1 MNKLKKTIEQYGRWS
16 VYSMYVERIEAHID
30 SDFSIC
36 IENSKSLIEGIS
48 KQICKEKGV
57 SIATDEPFNRL
68 VKTAFSAIG
77 YSPGEHLNVISGSLS
92 AIAQQLGNLRT
103 ALGSTS
109 HGKTIE
115 ELKSRNETLNLL
127 TKDFLIDTIE
137 IISCFLIRNFENEN
151 PRKKIKSLEDT
162 LDYLEAEEFNDFWDD
177 SFGEFEMGN
186 YSYSA
191 SEILFNVDK
200 QAYIN
205 EYNAFSAN
213 ETTDDT
219 E

>member
-1 MNKLKKTIEQYGRWS
+1 MQKLKKVIGQYGRWA
-16 VYSMYVERIEAHID
+16 VYSMYVDRIEAHVD

-36 IENSKSLIEGIS
+36 VENSKSLIEGVS
-48 KQICKEKGV
+48 KQICKEKG
-57 SIATDEPFNRL
+57 IAIAVDEPFNRL

-77 YSPGEHLNVISGSLS
+77 YLPGEHLNVISGSLS

-109 HGKTIE
+109 HGKTID
-115 ELKSRNETLNLL
+115 ELTSRNETLDLL
-127 TKDFLIDTIE
+127 TKDFLIDTVE
-137 IISCFLIRNFENEN
+137 ILTCFLIRNFENEN
-151 PRKKIKSLEDT
+151 PRKKIETLEET
-162 LDYLEAEEFNDFWDD
+162 LDYWEADEFNEFWDD

-186 YSYSA
+186 YAYSA

-213 ETTDDT
+213 ETT
-219 E
+219 EE

>member
-1 MNKLKKTIEQYGRWS
+1 MIKLKKAIEQYGRWA
-16 VYSMYVERIEAHID
+16 VYSMYVDRIEAHID

-36 IENSKSLIEGIS
+36 VENSKSLIEGVS
-48 KQICKEKGV
+48 KQICKEKG
-57 SIATDEPFNRL
+57 IAIAKDEPFARL

-77 YSPGEHLNVISGSLS
+77 YLPGEHLNVISGSLS

-115 ELKSRNETLNLL
+115 ELSSRNETLDSL
-127 TKDFLIDTIE
+127 TKEFLIDTVE
-137 IISCFLIRNFENEN
+137 ILTCFLIRNFENEN
-151 PRKKIKSLEDT
+151 PRKKVEPLEEN
-162 LDYLEAEEFNDFWDD
+162 LDYFEAEEFNDFWDD
-177 SFGEFEMGN
+177 AFGDFEMGN
-186 YSYSA
+186 YAYSA

-205 EYNAFSAN
+205 EYNAFITT
-213 ETTDDT
+213 ETT
-219 E
+219 EE

>member
-1 MNKLKKTIEQYGRWS
+1 MIKLKKAIEQYGRWA
-16 VYSMYVERIEAHID
+16 VYSMYVDRIEAHID

-36 IENSKSLIEGIS
+36 VENSKSLIEGVS
-48 KQICKEKGV
+48 KQICKEKG
-57 SIATDEPFNRL
+57 IAIAKDEPFARL

-77 YSPGEHLNVISGSLS
+77 YLPGEHLNVISGSLS

-115 ELKSRNETLNLL
+115 ELSSRNETLDSL
-127 TKDFLIDTIE
+127 TKEFLIDTVE
-137 IISCFLIRNFENEN
+137 ILTCFLIRNFENEN
-151 PRKKIKSLEDT
+151 PRKKVEPLEET
-162 LDYLEAEEFNDFWDD
+162 LDYYEAEEFNDFWDD
-177 SFGEFEMGN
+177 AFGDFEMGN
-186 YSYSA
+186 YAYSA

-205 EYNAFSAN
+205 EYNAFITT
-213 ETTDDT
+213 ETT
-219 E
+219 EE

>member
-1 MNKLKKTIEQYGRWS
+1 MKKLKKVIEQYGRWS
-16 VYSMYVERIEAHID
+16 VYTMYVDRIAAHVD

-36 IENSKSLIEGIS
+36 VENSKSLIEGIS
-48 KQICKEKGV
+48 KQICKEKG
-57 SIATDEPFNRL
+57 IAIASDEPFNRL

-77 YSPGEHLNVISGSLS
+77 YLPGEHLNVISGSLS

-115 ELKSRNETLNLL
+115 ELTSRNETLDSL
-127 TKDFLIDTIE
+127 TKEFLIDTVE
-137 IISCFLIRNFENEN
+137 ILTCFLIRNFENEN
-151 PRKKIKSLEDT
+151 PRKKAEALEET
-162 LDYLEAEEFNDFWDD
+162 LDYWEAEEFNNFWDD
-177 SFGEFEMGN
+177 SFGEFQMGN

-205 EYNAFSAN
+205 EYNAFSAS
-213 ETTDDT
+213 ETT
-219 E
+219 EE

>member
-1 MNKLKKTIEQYGRWS
+1 MNKLKKVIEQYGRWA
-16 VYSMYVERIEAHID
+16 VYSMYVDRIEAHVD

-48 KQICKEKGV
+48 KQICKEKG
-57 SIATDEPFNRL
+57 IAIASDEPFNRL

-77 YSPGEHLNVISGSLS
+77 YLPGEHLNVISGSLS

-115 ELKSRNETLNLL
+115 ELSLRNDTLNLL
-127 TKDFLIDTIE
+127 SKEFLIDTVE
-137 IISCFLIRNFENEN
+137 ILTCFLIRNFENEN
-151 PRKKIKSLEDT
+151 PRKKVEPLEET
-162 LDYLEAEEFNDFWDD
+162 LDYWEAEEFNEFWDE

-186 YSYSA
+186 YAYSA

-205 EYNAFSAN
+205 EYNAFSAS
-213 ETTDDT
+213 ETT
-219 E
+219 EE

>member
-16 VYSMYVERIEAHID
+16 VYSMYVDRIEAHVD

-36 IENSKSLIEGIS
+36 VENSKSLIEGVS
-48 KQICKEKGV
+48 KQICKEKG
-57 SIATDEPFNRL
+57 IAVAKDEPFGRL

-77 YSPGEHLNVISGSLS
+77 YLPGEHLNVISGSLS

-115 ELKSRNETLNLL
+115 ELSSRNETLDSL
-127 TKDFLIDTIE
+127 TKEFLIDTVE
-137 IISCFLIRNFENEN
+137 ILTCFLIRNFENEN
-151 PRKKIKSLEDT
+151 PRKKVETLEET
-162 LDYLEAEEFNDFWDD
+162 LDYFEAEDFNEFWDEA
-177 SFGEFEMGN
+177 FGEFEMGT
-186 YSYSA
+186 YAYSA

-205 EYNAFSAN
+205 EYNAFSESEAN
-213 ETTDDT
+213 KE
-219 E
+219 

>member
-1 MNKLKKTIEQYGRWS
+1 MKKLKKVIEQYGRWS
-16 VYSMYVERIEAHID
+16 VYSMYVDRIEAHVD

-36 IENSKSLIEGIS
+36 VENSKSLIEGIS
-48 KQICKEKGV
+48 KQICKEKG
-57 SIATDEPFNRL
+57 IAIASDEPFNRL

-77 YSPGEHLNVISGSLS
+77 YLPGEHLNVISGSLS

-115 ELKSRNETLNLL
+115 ELTSRNETLDSL
-127 TKDFLIDTIE
+127 TKEFLIDTVE
-137 IISCFLIRNFENEN
+137 ILTCFLIRNFENEN
-151 PRKKIKSLEDT
+151 PRKKAERLEET
-162 LDYLEAEEFNDFWDD
+162 LDYWEAEEFNDFWDD
-177 SFGEFEMGN
+177 SFGEFQMGN

-205 EYNAFSAN
+205 EYNAFSAS
-213 ETTDDT
+213 ETT
-219 E
+219 EE

>member
-1 MNKLKKTIEQYGRWS
+1 MIKLKKAIEQYGRWA
-16 VYSMYVERIEAHID
+16 VYSMYVDRIEAHID

-36 IENSKSLIEGIS
+36 VENSKSLIEGVS
-48 KQICKEKGV
+48 KQICKEKG
-57 SIATDEPFNRL
+57 IAIAKDEPFARL

-77 YSPGEHLNVISGSLS
+77 YLPGEHLNVISGSLS

-115 ELKSRNETLNLL
+115 ELSSRNETLDSL
-127 TKDFLIDTIE
+127 TKEFLIDTVE
-137 IISCFLIRNFENEN
+137 ILTCFLIRNFENEN
-151 PRKKIKSLEDT
+151 PRKKVEPLEET
-162 LDYLEAEEFNDFWDD
+162 LDYFEAEEFNEFWDD
-177 SFGEFEMGN
+177 AFGDFEMGN
-186 YSYSA
+186 YAYSA

-205 EYNAFSAN
+205 EYNAFITT
-213 ETTDDT
+213 ETT
-219 E
+219 EE

>member
-1 MNKLKKTIEQYGRWS
+1 MKKLKKVIEQYGRWS
-16 VYSMYVERIEAHID
+16 VYSMYVDRIEAHVD

-36 IENSKSLIEGIS
+36 VENSKSLIEGIS
-48 KQICKEKGV
+48 KQICKEKGI

-77 YSPGEHLNVISGSLS
+77 YLPGEHLNVISGSLS

-115 ELKSRNETLNLL
+115 ELTSRNETLDSL
-127 TKDFLIDTIE
+127 TKEFLIDTVE
-137 IISCFLIRNFENEN
+137 ILTSFLIRNFENEN
-151 PRKKIKSLEDT
+151 PRKPKESLEDT
-162 LDYLEAEEFNDFWDD
+162 LDYWEAEEFNDFWDD
-177 SFGEFEMGN
+177 SFGEFQMGN
-186 YSYSA
+186 YSYAA

-205 EYNAFSAN
+205 EYNAFSAS
-213 ETTDDT
+213 ETT
-219 E
+219 EE